1 MSASARSG
9 VRYELVENSVISV
22 SSAPLPLASAGAPL
36 LRDVAHAGM
45 DDSAVLRVDY
55 LSVGGLP
62 PLSFEVAAH
71 ECLAV
76 EGPSGSG
83 KTRLLRAIADLDA
96 ADGYVYLE
104 GVERREVP
112 GPEWRRRVRYASAEP
127 AWWGASAREHF
138 PADRQARPPAVRR
151 RAGVRPAR
159 PAHIASCR
167 PASASGWGSCR
178 AIADEPRVLLLD
190 EPTSALDAQA
200 AALAE
205 ELIKFQILA
214 GRMVILVSHNPQQIA
229 RLAHARLVLADA
241 GQAPTLE
248 STAA

>member
-1 MSASARSG
+1 MR
-9 VRYELVENSVISV
+9 
-22 SSAPLPLASAGAPL
+22 GAEG
-36 LRDVAHAGM
+36 R
-45 DDSAVLRVDY
+45 
-55 LSVGGLP
+55 LSIGGGLP

-71 ECLAV
+71 ECLAI

-138 PADRQARPPAVRR
+138 PPTPSSTGCCPRSGWSPPCSTGRY
-151 RAGVRPAR
+151 P
-159 PAHIASCR
+159 SCR
-167 PASASGWGSCR
+167 PGERQRLGLVR

-190 EPTSALDAQA
+190 EPTSALDAPA

-205 ELIKFQILA
+205 ELIKFQT
-214 GRMVILVSHNPQQIA
+214 A
-229 RLAHARLVLADA
+229 RPASSSSSATTRSRSRAWPMPGCVLADGEGDA
-241 GQAPTLE
+241 EHGAR
-248 STAA
+248 